1 MPSGQVRATFTKYI
15 ETRLL
20 DLKSGEFVPGDNSEF
35 DLAAALRSDA
45 KSIALPAEKDIAG
58 IRRRSNQVEIF
69 LVRDDAGAVRNIIL
83 PINGSGVWAMMY
95 AFVALDADGNTVRG
109 LSFYR
114 HGETPGLGG
123 EIQNPHW
130 RAQWVGKQLFDEQGN
145 PAIRIVHGGARPGDV
160 HGVDGLS
167 GATLTSN
174 GVQNTFNFW
183 LGDHGFGPF
192 LQRILG
198 VCSALA
204 VTTKLETALV
214 MTLALTLVTAFSSF
228 FISLIRHHIPN
239 SVRIIVQMTI
249 IASLVIVV
257 DQFLRTYAYEISKQL
272 SVFVGLIITNC
283 IVMGRAEAYAMK
295 SPPIESFMDGIG
307 NGLGYGVIL
316 VLVGFLRELIGSG
329 NLFDIPVL

>member
-1 MPSGQVRATFTKYI
+1 MANESKNDSIGKTLLVIFLLCLVCSVVVAGSAVGLRAKQQEQRLLDKQRNILDVAGLWTRGMLGGRVRATFTKYI

-20 DLKSGEFVPGDNSEF
+20 DLNSGEFVPGDNSEF

-45 KSIALPAEKDIAG
+45 KSIALPANKDIAG
-58 IRRRSNQVEIF
+58 IRRRSNQVEIY

-123 EIQNPHW
+123 EIQNPRW
-130 RAQWVGKQLFDEQGN
+130 RAQWVGKQLFDEKGN

-192 LQRILG
+192 LQRVREG
-198 VCSALA
+198 AL
-204 VTTKLETALV
+204 K
-214 MTLALTLVTAFSSF
+214 
-228 FISLIRHHIPN
+228 
-239 SVRIIVQMTI
+239 
-249 IASLVIVV
+249 
-257 DQFLRTYAYEISKQL
+257 
-272 SVFVGLIITNC
+272 
-283 IVMGRAEAYAMK
+283 
-295 SPPIESFMDGIG
+295 
-307 NGLGYGVIL
+307 NG
-316 VLVGFLRELIGSG
+316 
-329 NLFDIPVL
+329 